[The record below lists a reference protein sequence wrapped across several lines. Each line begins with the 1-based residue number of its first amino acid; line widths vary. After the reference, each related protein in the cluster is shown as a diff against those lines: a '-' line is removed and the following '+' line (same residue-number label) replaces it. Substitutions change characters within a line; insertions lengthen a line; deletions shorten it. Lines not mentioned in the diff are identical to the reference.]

1 MIEIN
6 NLIKEYN
13 TSKKVVHASND
24 ITYQFKS
31 NGLHFIL
38 GKSGCGKTTLLN
50 ILSGLDSYDSG
61 SVIVNGYNISK
72 LTEKELDNYRN
83 IHIGI
88 IFQDFN
94 LLQDINV
101 YDNLKIVLKLQGSK
115 CDEKNKL
122 EQEDIKIEQ
131 ILKEVGLEGYE
142 KRKVSELSGGEKQR
156 IAIARCLL
164 KKTDIIFADEPT
176 GNLDKKTGEAIL
188 DLLKQISKNRL
199 VIVVSHDREAAYKY
213 GDKIIHM
220 SDGRI
225 VSDDKGENNQIL
237 YSFNITDNK
246 NISKDFENLDKM
258 KMLEVV
264 SKYIDNSQMEGE
276 LVIKDIVKNEKT
288 HIEEENR
295 AAEEEE
301 TKRTDV
307 QAYRLLNKYKLKL
320 SYLFLKKRKL
330 RFLFTTILLALTCV
344 LLYFSLYIS
353 FYEKNTIMVKYLDE
367 NKVELLP
374 GYLQCSYEDDFY
386 NNITNDVSSGKYL
399 YEMLSSQLS
408 EYASISKVVFDNI
421 MENGDLS
428 VYNATMF
435 FVEDN
440 KAYPEKIKGNI
451 PENLHEIVI
460 SDYIA
465 SKLNA
470 KLNDTLIYNEL
481 SLKIV
486 GIYETDYKEIGLQHK
501 LNYGYSN
508 PIFDF
513 DCIYKYFATFVSEEL
528 LEEVKSRTESIEI
541 QAGDFQKRK
550 QMLQY
555 LESYVSVA
563 DVGVISKDDLLEGR
577 MPENNNEILIS
588 VDYAEKYDLLNNKY
602 SSNQWNF
609 SDIYKASYENTYSN
623 MINLYDYYKEGIEI
637 VGIVAYLPEQ
647 VQRDFYVYEDKWK
660 EIVNDYYKYYY
671 GSYIVNADSQY
682 YNEIIENADKTG
694 IYFNEPAIN
703 NILDFD
709 NLINEI
715 KPILYLI
722 LIISMAINFIMIGTF
737 IHISINENKK
747 NIGILRS
754 LGVTMNDCIQIFA
767 LEFLIMFICSVVIV
781 VPIIIRIISM
791 VNNMYMD
798 SLEGINYCIIDKSYI
813 IFAIMFLVEITVN
826 VLSIYIPIKAIR
838 KKKPIEI
845 INDR

>member
-1 MIEIN
+1 MIEID

-13 TSKKVVHASND
+13 TSGKVVRASNN
-24 ITYQFKS
+24 ISYRFES
-31 NGLHFIL
+31 NGLNFIL

-72 LTEKELDNYRN
+72 FNEKELDDYRN

-115 CDEKNKL
+115 QEKKNKS
-122 EQEDIKIEQ
+122 EDEDIKIKQ

-142 KRKVSELSGGEKQR
+142 KRKVCELSGGEKQR

-164 KKTDIIFADEPT
+164 KKTDIILADEPT

-199 VIVVSHDREAAYKY
+199 VIVVSHDKEAAYKY

-220 SDGRI
+220 SDGSI
-225 VSDDKGENNQIL
+225 IGIDKGENKKLL

-246 NISKDFENLDKM
+246 NFSKDFENLDKL

-264 SKYIDNSQMEGE
+264 SKYIDSSSMDGE
-276 LVIKDIVKNEKT
+276 LVIKDIVKNEKICT
-288 HIEEENR
+288 EEENSV
-295 AAEEEE
+295 EESEKSE
-301 TKRTDV
+301 V
-307 QAYRLLNKYKLKL
+307 QANRLLNKYKLKL

-353 FYEKNTIMVKYLDE
+353 FYKKNTIIVKYLNE
-367 NKVELLP
+367 NKTELLP
-374 GYLQCSYEDDFY
+374 SYLQCSYEDDFY
-386 NNITNDVSSGKYL
+386 NNITNDVSKGKYFN
-399 YEMLSSQLS
+399 EILSSQLS
-408 EYASISKVVFDNI
+408 EYASISKAVFDNI
-421 MENGDLS
+421 MENGDLT
-428 VYNATMF
+428 VYNATIF
-435 FVEDN
+435 FTEDDE
-440 KAYPEKIKGNI
+440 AYPRKIKGNI
-451 PENLHEIVI
+451 PRNSHEIVI

-465 SKLNA
+465 SKLNV
-470 KLNDTLIYNEL
+470 KLNDTLVYNEVE
-481 SLKIV
+481 LKIV
-486 GIYETDYKEIGLQHK
+486 GIYETDYIEIGLQHK

-513 DCIYKYFATFVSEEL
+513 NCIYKYFATYVSEEL
-528 LEEVKSRTESIEI
+528 LEETKSRTESIEI
-541 QAGDFQKRK
+541 QAGDFVKRK

-555 LESYVSVA
+555 LESYISVA
-563 DVGVISKDDLLEGR
+563 AAGEVSKEDLLEGR

-588 VDYAEKYDLLNNKY
+588 ADYAEKYGLLNNKY
-602 SSNQWNF
+602 SSNKWNF
-609 SDIYKASYENTYSN
+609 SDIYKASYKNAYSN
-623 MINLYDYYKEGIEI
+623 MLNLYDYYKEGVEI
-637 VGIVAYLPEQ
+637 VGIVASSPER
-647 VQRDFYVYEDKWK
+647 VQRDFYIYENRWN
-660 EIVNDYYKYYY
+660 EIINDYYQYYY
-671 GSYIVNADSQY
+671 GSYVVNADSHY
-682 YNEIIENADKTG
+682 YNEIIKNADKAG

-709 NLINEI
+709 NLINDI

-722 LIISMAINFIMIGTF
+722 LIISMFINFIMIGTF

-754 LGVTMNDCIQIFA
+754 LGVKMSDCIQIFA
-767 LEFLIMFICSVVIV
+767 LEFLIMFLCSVVV
-781 VPIIIRIISM
+781 VIPVIIRIISM
-791 VNNMYMD
+791 VNNMYRN
-798 SLEGINYCIIDKSYI
+798 SLEEINYCIIDKSYI
-813 IFAIMFLVEITVN
+813 IFAIVFIVEIVVN
-826 VLSIYIPIKAIR
+826 VLSIYLPIKNIR
-838 KKKPIEI
+838 RKNPIEI

>member
-176 GNLDKKTGEAIL
+176 GKLDKKTGEAIL

-264 SKYIDNSQMEGE
+264 SKYIDNSQMKGE

-295 AAEEEE
+295 AAEE
-301 TKRTDV
+301 V
-307 QAYRLLNKYKLKL
+307 
-320 SYLFLKKRKL
+320 
-330 RFLFTTILLALTCV
+330 
-344 LLYFSLYIS
+344 
-353 FYEKNTIMVKYLDE
+353 KN
-367 NKVELLP
+367 
-374 GYLQCSYEDDFY
+374 
-386 NNITNDVSSGKYL
+386 
-399 YEMLSSQLS
+399 
-408 EYASISKVVFDNI
+408 
-421 MENGDLS
+421 
-428 VYNATMF
+428 
-435 FVEDN
+435 
-440 KAYPEKIKGNI
+440 
-451 PENLHEIVI
+451 
-460 SDYIA
+460 
-465 SKLNA
+465 
-470 KLNDTLIYNEL
+470 
-481 SLKIV
+481 
-486 GIYETDYKEIGLQHK
+486 
-501 LNYGYSN
+501 
-508 PIFDF
+508 
-513 DCIYKYFATFVSEEL
+513 
-528 LEEVKSRTESIEI
+528 RTESIEI
-541 QAGDFQKRK
+541 QAGDFLKRK
-550 QMLQY
+550 QILQY

-602 SSNQWNF
+602 SSSQWNF

-623 MINLYDYYKEGIEI
+623 MLNLYDYYKEGIEI

-791 VNNMYMD
+791 ANNMYMD
-798 SLEGINYCIIDKSYI
+798 SLEEINYCIIDKSYI

>member
-88 IFQDFN
+88 IFQNFN

-220 SDGRI
+220 SDG
-225 VSDDKGENNQIL
+225 IL
-237 YSFNITDNK
+237 
-246 NISKDFENLDKM
+246 
-258 KMLEVV
+258 
-264 SKYIDNSQMEGE
+264 
-276 LVIKDIVKNEKT
+276 
-288 HIEEENR
+288 H
-295 AAEEEE
+295 
-301 TKRTDV
+301 
-307 QAYRLLNKYKLKL
+307 
-320 SYLFLKKRKL
+320 
-330 RFLFTTILLALTCV
+330 
-344 LLYFSLYIS
+344 
-353 FYEKNTIMVKYLDE
+353 
-367 NKVELLP
+367 
-374 GYLQCSYEDDFY
+374 
-386 NNITNDVSSGKYL
+386 
-399 YEMLSSQLS
+399 
-408 EYASISKVVFDNI
+408 
-421 MENGDLS
+421 
-428 VYNATMF
+428 
-435 FVEDN
+435 
-440 KAYPEKIKGNI
+440 
-451 PENLHEIVI
+451 
-460 SDYIA
+460 
-465 SKLNA
+465 
-470 KLNDTLIYNEL
+470 
-481 SLKIV
+481 
-486 GIYETDYKEIGLQHK
+486 
-501 LNYGYSN
+501 
-508 PIFDF
+508 
-513 DCIYKYFATFVSEEL
+513 
-528 LEEVKSRTESIEI
+528 
-541 QAGDFQKRK
+541 
-550 QMLQY
+550 
-555 LESYVSVA
+555 
-563 DVGVISKDDLLEGR
+563 
-577 MPENNNEILIS
+577 
-588 VDYAEKYDLLNNKY
+588 
-602 SSNQWNF
+602 
-609 SDIYKASYENTYSN
+609 
-623 MINLYDYYKEGIEI
+623 
-637 VGIVAYLPEQ
+637 
-647 VQRDFYVYEDKWK
+647 
-660 EIVNDYYKYYY
+660 
-671 GSYIVNADSQY
+671 
-682 YNEIIENADKTG
+682 
-694 IYFNEPAIN
+694 
-703 NILDFD
+703 
-709 NLINEI
+709 
-715 KPILYLI
+715 
-722 LIISMAINFIMIGTF
+722 
-737 IHISINENKK
+737 
-747 NIGILRS
+747 S